1 MALGIATG
9 VFFQKSMRK
18 SVKKCPLALRPLPR
32 ELSNFVGGLAPPS
45 RRPSQILSRFR
56 SGKFE
61 LRRRG
66 AAKIE
71 PAGARGADL
80 PQHTRAAPQALGP
93 PWQRPTLPRAGGRH
107 RSAHGAAQKRGAGP
121 SAPISRRSRL
131 ATRKSQSGGPQP
143 ARGRRA
149 PRDQR
154 ERDRWTTRRAP
165 RVDGGRSGALWGGG
179 EGRAR
184 GGSASGA
191 RCSGGSSGLRDACE
205 SGIGDLKSG
214 RGAPGHKLPR
224 ALRAALE
231 MGDDGVY

>member
-1 MALGIATG
+1 MALGITAPTSG
-9 VFFQKSMRK
+9 IAHTSGRPRTPLTA
-18 SVKKCPLALRPLPR
+18 PLANPQPNQSRPTSR
-32 ELSNFVGGLAPPS
+32 SGGAARPKSS
-45 RRPSQILSRFR
+45 RRAREERTSPSTPERRPKPSDPLGSALRF
-56 SGKFE
+56 
-61 LRRRG
+61 
-66 AAKIE
+66 
-71 PAGARGADL
+71 
-80 PQHTRAAPQALGP
+80 LG
-93 PWQRPTLPRAGGRH
+93 QGGRH

-231 MGDDGVY
+231 MGDDGVH

>member
-1 MALGIATG
+1 MFGFPVALPQLCCRSKHYGPYLFNCQTSWAASHPPHG
-9 VFFQKSMRK
+9 APRK
-18 SVKKCPLALRPLPR
+18 SSAESVQVNLRSGGAARPKSSRRAREERTSPSTPERRPKPSDPLGSALR
-32 ELSNFVGGLAPPS
+32 F
-45 RRPSQILSRFR
+45 
-56 SGKFE
+56 
-61 LRRRG
+61 
-66 AAKIE
+66 
-71 PAGARGADL
+71 
-80 PQHTRAAPQALGP
+80 LG
-93 PWQRPTLPRAGGRH
+93 QGGRH

-121 SAPISRRSRL
+121 SAPVSRRSRL
-131 ATRKSQSGGPQP
+131 ATRKSQSGGPQT